1 MPKINWG
8 EKLETKISMLPE
20 SPGCYL
26 MKDAEGTIIY
36 VGKAV
41 NLKNRVRSYF
51 RDTEHTPKVAAMIS
65 HIDDFDILLC
75 DSNLE
80 ALCLECNLIKLHK
93 PYYNILLKDDKH
105 YPYLR
110 VNLKEPFP
118 RLELARR
125 IEQESG
131 RQKDGVKYFGPYI
144 GATAVRQVIEAVR
157 GVFPLRTCR
166 KELPLK
172 TPSRPCVN
180 YEIGKCMAPCAGKCT
195 EEAYWDMMDGV
206 LAFLGGDYQQVLKV
220 LRKDMMDCAARMQYE
235 RAAALRDKIRDV
247 EGLMERQ
254 IAIQTDR
261 SEQDI
266 IALAQD
272 GLDAMVH
279 IFYVRGG
286 RMIGGDH
293 FALPREGSED
303 AGEVMAE
310 FITQYYEDGNLIPR
324 HVLVQSL
331 PEGTK
336 DQLELWLRQQ
346 KGSAVSLA
354 TPKRGEKHD
363 LILLAAKNAADALE
377 KRNARASI
385 REERTTGA
393 AAALGRALG
402 LPNPPRRIE
411 GYDISNTQGVL
422 SVASMVVF
430 IDGVAAKK
438 EYRRFRIKT
447 VEGANDFASLNE
459 VLGRRFEHGLR
470 EKAERE
476 AAGLSPIGGKF
487 SDLPDLV
494 LIDGGPQQLRFARQA
509 LLDMGVKVKVGLKPN
524 EQGDC
529 LQSACEACDAPE
541 GMGQAELK
549 VGLKPDEQGDCLQS
563 ACEACD
569 APEGMGQAELKVG
582 LKPDEQGDCLQSA
595 CEACDAPEGVGQ
607 AEVAMFGLAKKQEEI
622 FLPDREEPILLD
634 HHTPELHLIQRI
646 RDEAHRF
653 CITHHRGLRGKASIH
668 SQLEDIPGI
677 GPKRRKALLTRL
689 GSLKAIREATEEQLM
704 AVPGMNKTA
713 VQAVMAWA
721 AKKE

>member
-1 MPKINWG
+1 MPKLDWG
-8 EKLETKISMLPE
+8 EKLETKIALLPE

-26 MKDAEGTIIY
+26 MKDASGTIIY

-65 HIDDFDILLC
+65 HIDDFDVLLC
-75 DSNLE
+75 ESNLE
-80 ALCLECNLIKLHK
+80 ALCLECNLIKLHR
-93 PYYNILLKDDKH
+93 PHYNILLKDDKH

-110 VNLKEPFP
+110 VDLKQPFP

-125 IEQESG
+125 ME
-131 RQKDGVKYFGPYI
+131 KDGAKYFGPYI

-166 KELPLK
+166 KDLPLK
-172 TPSRPCVN
+172 NPSRPCVN

-206 LAFLGGDYQQVLKV
+206 LAFLGGDYDQVLKV
-220 LRKDMMDCAARMQYE
+220 LRRDMMDCAAKMQYE

-254 IAIQTDR
+254 ISIQTER

-279 IFYVRGG
+279 IFYVREG
-286 RMIGGDH
+286 RIIGGDH
-293 FALPREGSED
+293 IALPREGSEAPGD
-303 AGEVMAE
+303 VLAG

-324 HVLVQSL
+324 NVLVQSL
-331 PEGTK
+331 PEGSRE
-336 DQLELWLRQQ
+336 QLEQWLRQQ
-346 KGSAVSLA
+346 KGAAVTLT

-363 LILLAAKNAADALE
+363 LVLLAAKNAADALE

-430 IDGVAAKK
+430 IDGVPAKK

-459 VLGRRFEHGLR
+459 VLGRRFTHGLQ

-509 LLDMGVKVKVGLKPN
+509 LLDIGA
-524 EQGDC
+524 D
-529 LQSACEACDAPE
+529 
-541 GMGQAELK
+541 
-549 VGLKPDEQGDCLQS
+549 
-563 ACEACD
+563 
-569 APEGMGQAELKVG
+569 
-582 LKPDEQGDCLQSA
+582 
-595 CEACDAPEGVGQ
+595 
-607 AEVAMFGLAKKQEEI
+607 VAMFGLAKKQEEI
-622 FLPDREEPILLD
+622 FLPDRESPILLD
-634 HHTPELHLIQRI
+634 HHTPELHLIQRV

-677 GPKRRKALLTRL
+677 GPKRRRALLTKL
-689 GSLKAIREATEEQLM
+689 GSLKAIRQATEEQLL
-704 AVPGMNKTA
+704 AIPGMSRPA
-713 VQAVMAWA
+713 VDAVLRWQQTETE
-721 AKKE
+721 KRPGG

>member
-1 MPKINWG
+1 MAKINWG
-8 EKLETKISMLPE
+8 ETLELKIAKLPE

-26 MKDAEGTIIY
+26 MKDAEGVIIY

-51 RDTEHTPKVAAMIS
+51 RDTAHTPKVAAMIS
-65 HIDDFDILLC
+65 HIADFDILLC
-75 DSNLE
+75 ESNLE

-110 VNLKEPFP
+110 VDLKEPFP
-118 RLELARR
+118 RLTLARR
-125 IEQESG
+125 ME
-131 RQKDGVKYFGPYI
+131 KDGAKYFGPYI
-144 GATAVRQVIEAVR
+144 GATAVKQVINAVR
-157 GVFPLRTCR
+157 DVFPLRTC
-166 KELPLK
+166 KKALPLK
-172 TPSRPCVN
+172 KPSRPCVN
-180 YEIGKCMAPCAGKCT
+180 YEIGRCMAPCAGKCT
-195 EEAYWDMMDGV
+195 EEAYWDMLDGV
-206 LAFLGGDYQQVLKV
+206 LAFLGGDYKTVVNRLKQ
-220 LRKDMMDCAARMQYE
+220 DMAAAAEKMQYE
-235 RAAALRDKIRDV
+235 KAAVIRDKIRDV

-254 IAIQTDR
+254 IAIQTAAA
-261 SEQDI
+261 EQDI
-266 IALAQD
+266 LAIAQD
-272 GLDAMVH
+272 GLDAMIQVV
-279 IFYVRGG
+279 YVRGG

-293 FALPREGSED
+293 FPLPREGGED
-303 AGEVMAE
+303 AGEVLAS
-310 FITQYYEDGNLIPR
+310 FLTQYYEDVNLIPR
-324 HVLVQSL
+324 HILVQAL
-331 PEGTK
+331 PEGSQE
-336 DQLELWLRQQ
+336 QLESWLRQQ
-346 KGSAVSLA
+346 KGGAVTLA
-354 TPKRGEKHD
+354 TPRRGEKHD
-363 LILLAAKNAADALE
+363 LVLLAAKNAADALE

-385 REERTTGA
+385 QEERTTGA

-402 LPNPPRRIE
+402 LPKPPRRIE

-438 EYRRFRIKT
+438 EYRHFRIKT

-459 VLGRRFEHGLR
+459 VLGRRFAHGLE

-509 LLDMGVKVKVGLKPN
+509 LLDMG
-524 EQGDC
+524 
-529 LQSACEACDAPE
+529 
-541 GMGQAELK
+541 
-549 VGLKPDEQGDCLQS
+549 
-563 ACEACD
+563 
-569 APEGMGQAELKVG
+569 
-582 LKPDEQGDCLQSA
+582 
-595 CEACDAPEGVGQ
+595 

-653 CITHHRGLRGKASIH
+653 GITHHRALRGKASIH

-677 GPKRRKALLTRL
+677 GPKRRKALLTRM
-689 GSLKAIREATEEQLM
+689 GSLKAIREASREDLL
-704 AVPGMNKTA
+704 AVPGMTA
-713 VQAVMAWA
+713 TAADAVLAWA
-721 AKKE
+721 RDSGKK

>member
-1 MPKINWG
+1 MPRRDWG
-8 EKLETKISMLPE
+8 ETLETKIAMLPE

-26 MKDAEGTIIY
+26 MKDAGGTIIY

-51 RDTEHTPKVAAMIS
+51 RDADHTPKVAAMVENIA
-65 HIDDFDILLC
+65 DFDVLLC

-80 ALCLECNLIKLHK
+80 ALCLECNLIKRHR
-93 PYYNILLKDDKH
+93 PHYNILLKDDKH
-105 YPYLR
+105 YPYIC
-110 VNLKEPFP
+110 VNLREPFP

-125 IEQESG
+125 MPEG
-131 RQKDGVKYFGPYI
+131 GKKDGMKYFGPYI

-166 KELPLK
+166 KDLPLK
-172 TPSRPCVN
+172 NPCRPCVN

-206 LAFLGGDYQQVLKV
+206 LAFLGGDYDQVLKV
-220 LRKDMMDCAARMQYE
+220 LHREMMDCAAQMKYE
-235 RAAALRDKIRDV
+235 RAAAVRDKIRDI

-254 IAIQTDR
+254 IAIRTER
-261 SEQDI
+261 SEQDV

-293 FALPREGSED
+293 FALPREGSE
-303 AGEVMAE
+303 APGEVLAG
-310 FITQYYEDGNLIPR
+310 FLTQYYEDGNLIPR
-324 HVLVQSL
+324 NVLVQTL
-331 PEGTK
+331 TEGGRE
-336 DQLELWLRQQ
+336 QMEQWLRQQ
-346 KGSAVSLA
+346 KGAAVTLL
-354 TPKRGEKHD
+354 TPQRGEKHD

-377 KRNARASI
+377 KRNAKASV
-385 REERTTGA
+385 RQERTTGA
-393 AAALGRALG
+393 CAALARALG
-402 LPNPPRRIE
+402 LEKPPRRIE

-438 EYRRFRIKT
+438 EYRHFRIKT

-459 VLGRRFEHGLR
+459 VLGRRFARGLQ

-476 AAGLSPIGGKF
+476 AAGLPAIGGKF

-509 LLDMGVKVKVGLKPN
+509 LLDMGVRVKVGL
-524 EQGDC
+524 Q
-529 LQSACEACDAPE
+529 
-541 GMGQAELK
+541 
-549 VGLKPDEQGDCLQS
+549 PDEHVDCSQS
-563 ACEACD
+563 T
-569 APEGMGQAELKVG
+569 
-582 LKPDEQGDCLQSA
+582 
-595 CEACDAPEGVGQ
+595 CEACDAPEGVAQ

-634 HHTPELHLIQRI
+634 HHTPELHLIQRV

-677 GPKRRKALLTRL
+677 GPKRRKALLTKL
-689 GSLKAIREATEEQLM
+689 GSMKAICEATEEQLL
-704 AVPGMNKTA
+704 AVPGMTKA
-713 VQAVMAWA
+713 AAEAVMKWA
-721 AKKE
+721 EATAKNHSQ

>member
-1 MPKINWG
+1 MPRRDWG
-8 EKLETKISMLPE
+8 EKLELKISMLPE

-26 MKDAEGTIIY
+26 MKNAEGTIIY

-51 RDTEHTPKVAAMIS
+51 RDTDHTPKVAAMVAN
-65 HIDDFDILLC
+65 IDDFDILLC

-80 ALCLECNLIKLHK
+80 ALCLECNLIKLHQ
-93 PYYNILLKDDKH
+93 PHYNILLKDDKH
-105 YPYLR
+105 YPYLKI
-110 VNLKEPFP
+110 NLKEPFP

-125 IEQESG
+125 IEADGG
-131 RQKDGVKYFGPYI
+131 RKDGVKYFGPYI

-166 KELPLK
+166 KDLPLK
-172 TPSRPCVN
+172 TPCRPCVN

-220 LRKDMMDCAARMQYE
+220 LEKEMMDFAAKMQYE
-235 RAAALRDKIRDV
+235 RAAAARDKIRDIR
-247 EGLMERQ
+247 GLMERQ
-254 IAIQTDR
+254 IAIKTDN

-293 FALPREGSED
+293 MSLPREGSED
-303 AGEVMAE
+303 PGDVLAG
-310 FITQYYEDGNLIPR
+310 FLTQYYEDGNLIPR
-324 HVLVQSL
+324 NVLVQAL
-331 PEGTK
+331 PEGSRE
-336 DQLELWLRQQ
+336 QLEQWLRQQ
-346 KGSAVSLA
+346 KGGAVTLL
-354 TPKRGEKHD
+354 TPKRGEKHE
-363 LILLAAKNAADALE
+363 LVLLAAKNAADALE
-377 KRNARASI
+377 KRNARAAI
-385 REERTTGA
+385 LEERTTGA

-402 LPNPPRRIE
+402 LPHPPRRIE

-422 SVASMVVF
+422 SVGSMVVF

-459 VLGRRFEHGLR
+459 VLGRRFARGLA

-476 AAGLSPIGGKF
+476 AAGLPAAGGKF

-509 LLDMGVKVKVGLKPN
+509 LLDIGVKVGPWP
-524 EQGDC
+524 D
-529 LQSACEACDAPE
+529 
-541 GMGQAELK
+541 GQ
-549 VGLKPDEQGDCLQS
+549 PC
-563 ACEACD
+563 
-569 APEGMGQAELKVG
+569 
-582 LKPDEQGDCLQSA
+582 
-595 CEACDAPEGVGQ
+595 
-607 AEVAMFGLAKKQEEI
+607 EVAMFGLAKKQEEI
-622 FLPDREEPILLD
+622 FLPDREDPILLD
-634 HHTPELHLIQRI
+634 HHTPELHLIQRV

-677 GPKRRKALLTRL
+677 GPKRRKALLTKL
-689 GSLKAIREATEEQLM
+689 GSMKAIREASQEQLL
-704 AVPGMNKTA
+704 AIPGMTKAAAEA
-713 VQAVMAWA
+713 VLKWA
-721 AKKE
+721 EATKK